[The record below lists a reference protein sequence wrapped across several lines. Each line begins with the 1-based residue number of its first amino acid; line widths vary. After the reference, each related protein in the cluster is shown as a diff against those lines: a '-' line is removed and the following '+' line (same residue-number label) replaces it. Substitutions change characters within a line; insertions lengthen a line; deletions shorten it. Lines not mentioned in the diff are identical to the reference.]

1 MRKSGRLLV
10 KRSHSDFADELWLN
24 FETLN
29 VTGEADYPVV
39 IKIGTGKYVRYREIL
54 GHPISISGI
63 FHYYPLPVGRRALEL
78 CGLFSGFNWVGSYLS
93 VSFPLLIGCDEPE
106 TLSYQII
113 LFGPISAD
121 AFRTTIKMSE
131 YPKSLAQFQKS

>member
-1 MRKSGRLLV
+1 MV

-78 CGLFSGFNWVGSYLS
+78 CGLF
-93 VSFPLLIGCDEPE
+93 LIGLALTC
-106 TLSYQII
+106 LSHQRLRRIPR
-113 LFGPISAD
+113 LFRAGRNTSRLTD
-121 AFRTTIKMSE
+121 LCSYFVLNS
-131 YPKSLAQFQKS
+131 SS

>member
-78 CGLFSGFNWVGSYLS
+78 CGLF
-93 VSFPLLIGCDEPE
+93 LIGLALTC
-106 TLSYQII
+106 LSH
-113 LFGPISAD
+113 PNSAG
-121 AFRTTIKMSE
+121 
-131 YPKSLAQFQKS
+131 YPASLGRGGMRVG